1 MNDFEW
7 VLFEWVLSICL
18 FIWILILSDKV
29 ISTVGYGI
37 IVMIMIIYYLVT
49 HDFFGGGRE

>member
-1 MNDFEW
+1 MND
-7 VLFEWVLSICL
+7 FEWVLSICL
-18 FIWILILSDKV
+18 FIWILILSDKI

-49 HDFFGGGRE
+49 HGFFGDGRKWVTFI

>member
-1 MNDFEW
+1 MND
-7 VLFEWVLSICL
+7 FEWVLSICL
-18 FIWILILSDKV
+18 FIWILILSNKV

-49 HDFFGGGRE
+49 HDFFGGGRK

>member
-1 MNDFEW
+1 MND
-7 VLFEWVLSICL
+7 FEWVLSICL

-37 IVMIMIIYYLVT
+37 IVMIIILYYLVA
-49 HDFFGGGRE
+49 HGFFGGGRK